1 MQNVLFLAKFILRKG
16 ILNHLINGILIN
28 RDIAQAEESQLQM
41 SLGQL
46 VVKVLILAFNEVQ
59 SHGLV
64 TQGSPISSALN
75 QFLLTFQCL
84 LPQYNELISL
94 IELIEE
100 GG

>member
-1 MQNVLFLAKFILRKG
+1 
-16 ILNHLINGILIN
+16 
-28 RDIAQAEESQLQM
+28 M

-46 VVKVLILAFNEVQ
+46 VVKIIILAYNEIQGMGKPAHTSAFVQ
-59 SHGLV
+59 
-64 TQGSPISSALN
+64 PLN

-84 LPQYNELISL
+84 LPQYSDLISL